1 MEPNFSPGM
10 FDGAAAGGGNPF
22 GGHGGA
28 GGTQT
33 FHFGPGSGGGGGG
46 FPGGMFGGMPQ
57 GGNSGAFAEV
67 NLEDLIRQM
76 MGGAVKADPRGSQGF
91 GGFPSGGQSSGGFG
105 NPFGADAG
113 QFNQKAP
120 RRHREVTK
128 PIYCTL
134 EDISKGCTK
143 KMKVSYPQSGDRV
156 YEVKLKKGL
165 KAGTKVRYPA
175 TRSTNEMGMEVE
187 YPPITFVL
195 KEKKHPYLERD
206 GNDLVWRCRLSPR
219 QAERGVRLKL
229 PLPDGTSLEVVS
241 DAGTESGGTRRIPGR
256 GLPSKS
262 GVRGDVVI
270 QFEIVDDR

>member
-10 FDGAAAGGGNPF
+10 FDGAAAAGGGNPF

-33 FHFGPGSGGGGGG
+33 FHFGSGGGGG

-57 GGNSGAFAEV
+57 GGNSEAFAEL
-67 NLEDLIRQM
+67 NLEEMLRQM
-76 MGGAVKADPRGSQGF
+76 MGGGVKADPRGSQGF
-91 GGFPSGGQSSGGFG
+91 GGFPSGQSSGGFG
-105 NPFGADAG
+105 NPFGAAAG
-113 QFNQKAP
+113 QFNQQTP
-120 RRHREVTK
+120 RRHREFTK

-134 EDISKGCTK
+134 EDICKGCTK

-175 TRSTNEMGMEVE
+175 TRSVNEMGVEVE
-187 YPPITFVL
+187 YPPITFVV
-195 KEKKHPYLERD
+195 KERKHPYLERD
-206 GNDLVWRCRLSPR
+206 GNDLMWTCKLSPR
-219 QAERGVRLKL
+219 QAERGARLKL
-229 PLPDGTSLEVVS
+229 PLPDGTTLEVVS
-241 DAGTESGGTRRIPGR
+241 GAGTESGDTKRIPGR

-270 QFEIVDDR
+270 QFQIVDR

>member
-1 MEPNFSPGM
+1 M
-10 FDGAAAGGGNPF
+10 FDGAASGGGNPF

-33 FHFGPGSGGGGGG
+33 FHFGSGGGGG

-57 GGNSGAFAEV
+57 GGNGEAFAEL
-67 NLEDLIRQM
+67 NLEEMLRQM
-76 MGGAVKADPRGSQGF
+76 MGGGVKADPRGSQGF
-91 GGFPSGGQSSGGFG
+91 GGFPSGQSSGGFG
-105 NPFGADAG
+105 NPFGAATG
-113 QFNQKAP
+113 QFNQQAP
-120 RRHREVTK
+120 RRRREFTK

-134 EDISKGCTK
+134 EDICKGCTK

-156 YEVKLKKGL
+156 YQVKLKKGL

-175 TRSTNEMGMEVE
+175 TRSTNEMGVEVE
-187 YPPITFVL
+187 YPPITFVV

-206 GNDLVWRCRLSPR
+206 GNDLIWKCKLSPR
-219 QAERGVRLKL
+219 QAERGARLKL

-241 DAGTESGGTRRIPGR
+241 GAATKSGDTKRIPGR

-262 GVRGDVVI
+262 GARGDVVI
-270 QFEIVDDR
+270 QFKIVDR

>member
-10 FDGAAAGGGNPF
+10 FDGAAAAGGGNPF

-28 GGTQT
+28 GAGGTQT
-33 FHFGPGSGGGGGG
+33 FHFGSGGGGG

-57 GGNSGAFAEV
+57 GGNSEAFAEL
-67 NLEDLIRQM
+67 NLEEMLRQM
-76 MGGAVKADPRGSQGF
+76 MGGGVKADPRGSQGF
-91 GGFPSGGQSSGGFG
+91 GGFPSGQSSGGFG
-105 NPFGADAG
+105 NPFGAAAG
-113 QFNQKAP
+113 QFNQQTP
-120 RRHREVTK
+120 RRHREFTK

-134 EDISKGCTK
+134 EDICKGCTK

-175 TRSTNEMGMEVE
+175 TRSVNEMGVEVE
-187 YPPITFVL
+187 YPPITFVV
-195 KEKKHPYLERD
+195 KERKHPYLERD
-206 GNDLVWRCRLSPR
+206 GNDLMWTCKLSPR
-219 QAERGVRLKL
+219 QAERGARLKL
-229 PLPDGTSLEVVS
+229 PLPDGTTLEVVS
-241 DAGTESGGTRRIPGR
+241 GAGTESGDTKRIPGR

-270 QFEIVDDR
+270 QFQIVDR